1 MSEVELSPTSEAL
14 NKNPGDLV
22 VIGSSA
28 GGIEALSILVSNL
41 PLDFPAP
48 IVLAQHLDP
57 NRPSTLDTIL
67 RRRTA
72 LPVELVGTRSHL
84 ESGKIYVVPSNR
96 LVSIEDGHVI
106 VQEDGTKRPRP
117 RPSVDM
123 LLSSAA
129 QVYGDH
135 LIAVILTGAGSDGAA
150 GAVDVKNAGG
160 TVIVQDPETARYPS
174 MPLAL
179 PPAVIDFEVDIEQI
193 GSLLY
198 DLLNGVELPH
208 IEGKTEDVL
217 RIILERVSRQASI
230 DFRPYKT
237 TTILRRIGRRMTV
250 THRPTMREYADYLE
264 AHPEEVGELVK
275 AFLINVTQ
283 FFRDPEAFTYIRN
296 EVLPRLIMQAR
307 ERDRVLRLWAA
318 GCASGEEPYSL
329 AMLLT
334 DQLGA
339 ELPEWSVK
347 IFATDLDEA
356 AINFARRGL
365 YSETL
370 LKSVPGE
377 YRERFFE
384 HFDQG
389 YRISKTLRQM
399 VIFGQQDLSRSAPFP
414 RIDMVLCRNVL
425 IYFTPELQEYVLNQF
440 AFSLVPN
447 GYLFLGKAETVRPT
461 SSYFELVNKHWKV
474 YRRTGNIV
482 PMARRPG
489 LAELNVRPLE
499 THNPGNNLQVTSKKN
514 IDQEVPHSLTELG
527 QMRRFNEL
535 LLRFLPIGVVVIDR
549 SYHVLSANN
558 SARRLLGLRDT
569 TNRQDFLH
577 SVRGIPYLEVRT
589 AIDTVFR
596 ERNTVTL
603 SEIGLDNVMGGNGRF
618 VSLSIALMHMDV
630 NSQDLAAISVSDVTE
645 QVQIR
650 RQLEAAQAEQSQ
662 LMNEISTVNKRLNDV
677 NKELLDSNEELQVAN
692 EELMLTQEE
701 LQATIE
707 EFETTNEE
715 LQATNEELETT
726 NEELQATNE
735 ELETSNEELQAT
747 NEELETTNDE
757 LRARSNELQEL
768 ATMLESERMRLGE
781 MVELA
786 PFYILA
792 LRGPE
797 LVVEALSPGFE
808 DLLEERGIPA
818 QGRTLEE
825 VAGFFRE
832 FEIPIM
838 RLAREAYQLDAVRTT
853 PRTLVHLPRGHNEY
867 TDNYFAFTIVPSHD
881 AVGRVTGV
889 IIYAADQTLQRASE
903 AEDEFQRLKL
913 IFDNVDMVPLALY
926 DAQSARLLMASP
938 RYLDIASQLH
948 GFKRN
953 ELIGRKWIE
962 LTVLSSRQE
971 AEKLFKTVLESH
983 TAVSLPEIRL
993 KLAPREEETVWFY
1006 NLIPFLNMT
1015 REDIVDFVL
1024 VTAVEV
1030 TEQVRAREEMEQLN
1044 KLKDEFF
1051 SLASH
1056 ELRSP
1061 LTSILGNTQL
1071 LERYVRRGETG
1082 AGRED
1087 IVRILDSIIHQI
1099 HRLSQFIDEMVDIT
1113 RIGANMLE
1121 LHTQENVDIVALTRG
1136 ILETYSDTADHPLK
1150 FEAGEEAITGD
1161 WDQARLEQV
1170 LNNLVSNAI
1179 KYSPSGQP
1187 VVVGVERR
1195 NGEVVVWVQDEGR
1208 GISQEDQAHIFD
1220 RFYRT
1225 HNGSQASVEGLGLG
1239 LYIAHEIL
1247 VRLGG
1252 RMWVESKPGEGSKF
1266 YFSLPLNQ

>member
-1 MSEVELSPTSEAL
+1 MSEVELSPTGEGETFNQIS
-14 NKNPGDLV
+14 GDLV

-41 PLDFPAP
+41 PPDFPAP

-67 RRRTA
+67 RRRTT
-72 LPVELVGTRSHL
+72 LEVELVGTQSHL
-84 ESGKIYVVPSNR
+84 EPGKIYVVPSNR
-96 LVSIEDGHVI
+96 MVSIQDEHVM
-106 VQEDGTKRPRP
+106 VQEDVTKRPRP

-135 LIAVILTGAGSDGAA
+135 LIAVILTGSGSDGAA
-150 GAVDVKNAGG
+150 GALDVKGAGG
-160 TVIVQDPETARYPS
+160 TVIVQDPETARFPS

-179 PPAVIDFEVDIEQI
+179 PPAVIDFEVDVEQI
-193 GSLLY
+193 GPLLY
-198 DLLNGVELPH
+198 DLLTGVELPR

-217 RIILERVSRQASI
+217 RGVLERVSRQASI

-250 THRPTMREYADYLE
+250 THQQTMRDYADYLE
-264 AHPEEVGELVK
+264 THSEEVGELVK

-296 EVLPRLIMQAR
+296 EVIPRIIMQAR

-329 AMLLT
+329 AMLLI
-334 DQLGA
+334 DQLGP
-339 ELPEWSVK
+339 ELSEWSVK

-356 AINFARRGL
+356 AVSFARRGL
-365 YSETL
+365 YAENL
-370 LKSVPGE
+370 LKSVPDE

-384 HFDQG
+384 RFDQG

-474 YRRTGNIV
+474 YRRTSGLLPI
-482 PMARRPG
+482 ARRPG
-489 LAELNVRPLE
+489 LPELNVRSVE
-499 THNPGNNLQVTSKKN
+499 THNPGNTLPLAGKKSTDAEALQPGV
-514 IDQEVPHSLTELG
+514 DLG

-558 SARRLLGLRDT
+558 AARRLLGLRDT
-569 TNRQDFLH
+569 ANKQDFLH

-596 ERNTVTL
+596 ERTTITL
-603 SEIGLDNVMGGNGRF
+603 SEIGLDNALGGNGRF
-618 VSLSIALMHMDV
+618 ISLSIALMHMDT

-650 RQLEAAQAEQSQ
+650 RQLEAAQVEQSQ
-662 LMNEISTVNKRLNDV
+662 LMNEISAVNKRLNDV

-715 LQATNEELETT
+715 LQATNEELET
-726 NEELQATNE
+726 
-735 ELETSNEELQAT
+735 SNEELQAT

-757 LRARSNELQEL
+757 LRARTNELQEM
-768 ATMLESERMRLGE
+768 ANMLEGERTRLGE

-792 LRGPE
+792 LRGPN
-797 LVVEALSPGFE
+797 LVVEALSPDFE
-808 DLLEERGIPA
+808 NLLEERDVPTE
-818 QGRTLEE
+818 GRSLEE

-832 FEIPIM
+832 FEIPIIH
-838 RLAREAYQLDAVRTT
+838 LAREAYQLDSVRTT
-853 PRTLVHLPRGHNEY
+853 SRTLVHPLRGPGRNAEV
-867 TDNYFAFTIVPSHD
+867 YFAFTVVPTHD
-881 AVGRVTGV
+881 AMGKVTGV
-889 IIYAADQTLQRASE
+889 IIYASDQTQQRASE
-903 AEDEFQRLKL
+903 IEDEFQRLKL

-926 DAQSARLLMASP
+926 DAQSASLLMASP
-938 RYLDIASQLH
+938 RYLDIVSHVRQLS
-948 GFKRN
+948 RD
-953 ELIGRKWIE
+953 ELIGRKWSD
-962 LTVLSSRQE
+962 LTVLSAGQQ
-971 AEKLFKTVLESH
+971 AEQLFQTVLESR
-983 TAVSLPEIRL
+983 APVSLPEVRL
-993 KLAPREEETVWFY
+993 KLRPDEPEIVWSY
-1006 NLIPFLNMT
+1006 NLIPLMNT
-1015 REDIVDFVL
+1015 RREGVVDFVL
-1024 VTAVEV
+1024 ISMFDI
-1030 TEQVRAREEMEQLN
+1030 TEQVKAREEMEKLN
-1044 KLKDEFF
+1044 RLKDEFF

-1061 LTSILGNTQL
+1061 LTSILGNTQM
-1071 LERYVRRGETG
+1071 LERYVKRGEAE
-1082 AGRED
+1082 AGREN
-1087 IVRILDSIIHQI
+1087 IIRVLDSIIHQVY
-1099 HRLSQFIDEMVDIT
+1099 RLSRFIDEMVDVT
-1113 RIGANMLE
+1113 RIGAHMFE
-1121 LHTQENVDIVALTRG
+1121 LHNREQVDIVALTRCIIEEYSG
-1136 ILETYSDTADHPLK
+1136 INDHPLK
-1150 FEAGEEAITGD
+1150 LEADAESICGH
-1161 WDQARLEQV
+1161 WDADRLEQV

-1179 KYSPSGQP
+1179 KYSPPGRP
-1187 VVVGVERR
+1187 VVVGVKQQD
-1195 NGEVVVWVQDEGR
+1195 GEAIVSIKDEGR
-1208 GISQEDQAHIFD
+1208 GISQEDQAHIFE

-1225 HNGSQASVEGLGLG
+1225 ANGNEKQVEGMGLG
-1239 LYIAHEIL
+1239 LYIAYTII
-1247 VRLGG
+1247 VQQGG
-1252 RMWVESKPGEGSKF
+1252 RMWVESESGEGSTF
-1266 YFSLPLNQ
+1266 FFSLPLPKNAG